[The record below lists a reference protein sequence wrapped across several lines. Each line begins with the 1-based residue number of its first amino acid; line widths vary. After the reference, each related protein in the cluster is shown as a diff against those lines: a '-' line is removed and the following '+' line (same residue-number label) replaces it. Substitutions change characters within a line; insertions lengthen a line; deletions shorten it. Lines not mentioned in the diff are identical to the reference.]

1 MNIFGIGDTKK
12 KVDAALDTIINK
24 CNSVTDEFKSQ
35 AETANA
41 TMDDVRSTINEMKKI
56 EQDAV
61 NDIKKKTKTL
71 IYLEVVK
78 TVGVVI
84 STALIGFVAVKVN
97 K

>member
-1 MNIFGIGDTKK
+1 MILRR

-24 CNSVTDEFKSQ
+24 CNSVTDEFKTH

-41 TMDDVRSTINEMKKI
+41 TMADIRSTISEMKKI

-61 NDIKKKTKTL
+61 NDIKKKTRTL
-71 IYLEVVK
+71 ICLEVVK

-84 STALIGFVAVKVN
+84 SAALIGFAAAKVS

>member
-12 KVDAALDTIINK
+12 KVDAMLDTIINK
-24 CNSVTDEFKSQ
+24 CNSVTDEFKTH

-41 TMDDVRSTINEMKKI
+41 TMADIRSTISEMKKI

-61 NDIKKKTKTL
+61 NDIKKKTRTL
-71 IYLEVVK
+71 ICLEVVK

-84 STALIGFVAVKVN
+84 SAALIGFAAAKVS